1 MLRQHKSEK
10 IFELMDNDVRKYLSI
25 EDTEIDDSSLY
36 EDKDLLLI
44 RPFTDI
50 TGQAMNA
57 ELIYYKLLKLMIE
70 CLLELQ

>member
-1 MLRQHKSEK
+1 MLENSYQLK
-10 IFELMDNDVRKYLSI
+10 IQIL
-25 EDTEIDDSSLY
+25 DDSSLY

-70 CLLELQ
+70 CLLTTVWIMKDFYN